1 MTFTR
6 VAKELLIQLDD
17 MCQQVGQERYG
28 EPLEILMN
36 ASIGGHVRHCIEFFQ
51 CLEKAVVHNENVSYD
66 ERKRD
71 PRLHSDVKYTCDI
84 IRHYIDSLDNWS
96 MNQHLTL
103 QVSYPYSGVKN
114 TLLETHLN
122 RELVYLIEHL
132 VHHMALIRVGIHHK
146 YQDVVL
152 PKSFGIA
159 QSTLK
164 HIGHE
169 A

>member
-17 MCQQVGQERYG
+17 LCRQVGQERYAK
-28 EPLEILMN
+28 PLDVLMN
-36 ASIGGHVRHCIEFFQ
+36 ASVGAHVRHCVEFFH
-51 CLEKAVVHNENVSYD
+51 CLEKAVVNNENVNYDARERD
-66 ERKRD
+66 ER
-71 PRLHSDVKYTCDI
+71 LQTEVSYTCYTI
-84 IRHYIDSLDNWS
+84 QHFIDTLDNWS
-96 MNQHLTL
+96 MNQKLTL
-103 QVSYPYSGVKN
+103 QVSYPYSGISS

-132 VHHMALIRVGIHHK
+132 VHHMALIRVGVTDKFTDIL
-146 YQDVVL
+146 L

-164 HIGHE
+164 HIGYE